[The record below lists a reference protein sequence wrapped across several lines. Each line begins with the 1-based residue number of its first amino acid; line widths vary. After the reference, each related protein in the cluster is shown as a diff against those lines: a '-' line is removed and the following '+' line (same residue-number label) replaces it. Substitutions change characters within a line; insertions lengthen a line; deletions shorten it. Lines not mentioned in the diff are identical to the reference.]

1 MCAYRQCTAHTMQ
14 YCVFMYR
21 WPLMIDPQGQAI
33 KWIKNME
40 KERVSNSR
48 QTDRHISGSRTAGC
62 QRCYFIVAHNVSAME
77 PSSGIAE
84 TLYATKKYIYLVTCS
99 PTPRYKSIPT
109 TIILV
114 LSRNFHQQ
122 LSRRESTRFPY
133 SDRQTEKQTD
143 RETW

>member
-1 MCAYRQCTAHTMQ
+1 ML
-14 YCVFMYR
+14 F
-21 WPLMIDPQGQAI
+21 
-33 KWIKNME
+33 
-40 KERVSNSR
+40 
-48 QTDRHISGSRTAGC
+48 
-62 QRCYFIVAHNVSAME
+62 FVAHNVSAME

-84 TLYATKKYIYLVTCS
+84 TLYATKIYIFLVTCS

-109 TIILV
+109 AIIILV